1 MNQHQLEEK
10 TYLKRIEMFLSRLKM
25 LRANDIKIL
34 EAEFA
39 HCIDAVPFE
48 QKHSLEYTT
57 VTEGFVW
64 GQAWES
70 GWFHLNFTIPEDWD
84 GEPVLELDING
95 EGLLFD
101 DEGNAIQGISNNS
114 VYVVDAKREIVRLAG
129 YQTGQQ
135 VSLWLEVGAYSL
147 CGINLN
153 EDPDD
158 KMPQRYGSY
167 QGEVNCLRLLNWNE
181 DIWQLY
187 LDLDLAYDLLLG
199 LNENSVRR
207 SRLLLA
213 VNETINLF
221 AENSSNASI
230 CRDKIKTE
238 LSQKANV
245 SDLTAFAVGH
255 AHLDTAWLWPVK
267 ETIRKCARSF
277 ATQLELMKRFP
288 DYIFGAS
295 QPQHYQ
301 FVKDHYPKM
310 YEEIRERIKEGRW
323 ECQGGMWVEADCNLI
338 SGESMVRQFLYGQH
352 FYLDEFGLI
361 VNNLWLPDVFGY
373 SAALP
378 QILRKSGCDYFIT
391 QKISWNQINEFPYN
405 SFNWQGIDGTSVLS
419 HFPPENDYNC
429 SLRPQSLI
437 AGQARFKEKAVVE
450 EYLSLYGIG
459 NGGGGPTEEQIE
471 RGLRQKNLEGSPK
484 VKLSPATHFLEKLQQ
499 RKDKL
504 PTWQGE
510 LYLEMHRGTYT
521 SQAKVKKLNRQLEN
535 NLRSIE
541 MLWSQIELNYY
552 PQKQLDAIWKKVLI
566 NQFHDIIPGS
576 SINQV
581 YKVTHPELEQLGCD
595 VQQLQHEAAEIL
607 LPHKTGQLAMF
618 NSLSE
623 TFTGWVELAS
633 ELTGKILISETKQY
647 PVVQRSNRSG
657 IFVELAPLSW
667 LDLEITEQ
675 DELAHET
682 STSLTLENALICY
695 QFSVDGQLISAY
707 DKKVKRELLNQPAN
721 RLALYIDR
729 PNSWD
734 AWDIDPFYADQ
745 FLTDAICRKI
755 CKRQYDGVQF
765 LDIEYEFDNSTI
777 IQTVSLSNLSTR
789 LDFST
794 QVCWHEKHKMLRVH
808 FPVELHAA
816 EASFDIQ
823 FGYTKRPTHTNTS
836 WDSARFEVC
845 AHKYADLSE
854 QQYGVAL
861 LNDCKYGYKVSD
873 GELELTLLRSPT
885 YPDPDCDQG
894 EHSFTY
900 SFFPHQGSLCQSDV
914 HQQAWSLNLMPLV
927 FINKSQPKQVQN
939 VHLDSKAINL
949 SCIKKAHK
957 SNQLIVRLVETKGA
971 KSRGRLRFVKPMDVA
986 ESNLIETES
995 TPISTAVAGLD
1006 IELDP
1011 FEIKTLLLSP
1021 AI

>member
-1 MNQHQLEEK
+1 MIQHSLEENI
-10 TYLKRIEMFLSRLKM
+10 YLKRIEKFLSRLKT
-25 LRANDIKIL
+25 LREDDVQIL
-34 EAEFA
+34 QVEFA
-39 HCIDAVPFE
+39 HCINAIPFD
-48 QKHSLEYTT
+48 QKHNLEYKT
-57 VTEGFVW
+57 VSEGFVW

-70 GWFHLNFTIPEDWD
+70 GWFHLNFTIPAEWE
-84 GEPVLELDING
+84 GEPVLELDLNG

-101 DEGNAIQGISNNS
+101 DLGNAIQGISNNS
-114 VYVVDAKREIVRLAG
+114 IYVADAKREIVRLAG
-129 YQTGQQ
+129 YKAGQQ
-135 VSLWLEVGAYSL
+135 VSLWLEGGAYSL
-147 CGINLN
+147 CGIDLN
-153 EDPDD
+153 KDPSD

-167 QGEVNCLRLLNWNE
+167 QGEIKRLRLLNWNE
-181 DIWQLY
+181 EIWQLY

-199 LNENSVRR
+199 LDESSVRR

-213 VNETINLF
+213 INETINLF
-221 AENSSNASI
+221 AENSNNATA
-230 CRDKIKTE
+230 CREKIKME
-238 LSQKANV
+238 LSQKANA
-245 SDLTAFAVGH
+245 SDLTIFAVGH

-277 ATQLELMKRFP
+277 ATQLELMRRFP

-301 FVKDHYPKM
+301 FIKDYYPKI
-310 YEEIRERIKEGRW
+310 YKEIQERIKEGRW

-352 FYLDEFGLI
+352 FYLKEFGLL

-391 QKISWNQINEFPYN
+391 QKISWNQVNEFPYN
-405 SFNWQGIDGTSVLS
+405 SFNWQGIDGTSVLT

-437 AGQARFKEKAVVE
+437 AGQARFKEKAVAE

-499 RKDKL
+499 RKDQL

-535 NLRSIE
+535 RLRSAE
-541 MLWSQIELNYY
+541 MLWSQIDISQY
-552 PQKQLDAIWKKVLI
+552 PQQRLDAIWKKLLI

-581 YKVTHPELEQLGCD
+581 YKVTHLELEQLGCD
-595 VQQLQHEAAEIL
+595 IQQLQLEVADIL
-607 LPHKTGQLAMF
+607 LSDKLSQLTMF
-618 NSLSE
+618 NSLSY
-623 TFTGWVELAS
+623 TFNGWVELAP
-633 ELTGKILISETKQY
+633 ELAGKTLTTATQQF

-657 IFVELAPLSW
+657 IFIKLAPLSW

-675 DELAHET
+675 PILTHDH
-682 STSLTLENALICY
+682 SSSLILENTSICY
-695 QFSVDGQLISAY
+695 QFSTDGLLISAY
-707 DKKVKRELLNQPAN
+707 DKLVQRELLNKPAN
-721 RLALYIDR
+721 RLALYIDQ

-734 AWDIDPFYADQ
+734 AWDVDPFYTDQ
-745 FLTDAICRKI
+745 FLTDATCLKI
-755 CKRQYDGVQF
+755 SKRQQGEIQL
-765 LDIEYEFDNSTI
+765 LDIEFEFNNSI
-777 IQTVSLSNLSTR
+777 ITQTVSLSHLSTR

-794 QVCWHEKHKMLRVH
+794 QVSWHEKHKMLRVH
-808 FPVELHAA
+808 FPVDLQAA

-823 FGYTKRPTHTNTS
+823 YGYTKRPTHTNTS

-845 AHKYADLSE
+845 AHKFADLSE
-854 QQYGVAL
+854 HQYGVAL

-873 GELELTLLRSPT
+873 RELELTLLRSPT

-894 EHSFTY
+894 DHDFTY
-900 SFFPHQGSLCQSDV
+900 SFFPHQGDLCQSDV
-914 HQQAWSLNLMPLV
+914 QPQAWSLNIQPLIFV
-927 FINKSQPKQVQN
+927 NKSQPKQTHN
-939 VHLDSKAINL
+939 VYLDAEAINL
-949 SCIKKAHK
+949 SCLKKAHK
-957 SNQLIVRLVETKGA
+957 SDQIIVRLVEEKGA
-971 KSRGRLRFVKPMDVA
+971 RSRGHLRFAQTMDVA
-986 ESNLIETES
+986 ETNLIETES
-995 TPISTAVAGLD
+995 TPISLAVVELD
-1006 IELDP
+1006 IELAP

-1021 AI
+1021 TI